1 MSASRI
7 KNGRISRGDS
17 AYRRFILQF
26 RANRY
31 HAMHARGLRSA
42 YYRVKLIGEIWEIQM
57 AMAISDRGGYVHSRP
72 LALTMLQ
79 RIFLS

>member
-1 MSASRI
+1 M
-7 KNGRISRGDS
+7 N
-17 AYRRFILQF
+17 
-26 RANRY
+26 
-31 HAMHARGLRSA
+31 ARGLRSA
-42 YYRVKLIGEIWEIQM
+42 YYSVKLIGEIWEIQM